1 MHMDFSMR
9 LKEAIE
15 FADVRYKE
23 LAEKSGVA
31 ERALYNYVATNNPSM
46 PPADVAVKI
55 AGALGLSVE
64 YLVTGKMADSQQ
76 MRMDFSKFHKYAH
89 LLDKIDSLSERQKQL
104 LQEIVT
110 EFGASSLPPLK

>member
-1 MHMDFSMR
+1 MEFSTR

-31 ERALYNYVATNNPSM
+31 ERALYNYVATKNPSM

-55 AGALGLSVE
+55 AGALGVSVE
-64 YLVTGKMADSQQ
+64 YLVTGEVADAQQ
-76 MRMDFSKFHKYAH
+76 MCTDFIKFHKYAR
-89 LLDKIDSLSERQKQL
+89 LLDKIDALSERQKQL
-104 LQEIVT
+104 VQEIVM
-110 EFGASSLPPLK
+110 EFGASAL